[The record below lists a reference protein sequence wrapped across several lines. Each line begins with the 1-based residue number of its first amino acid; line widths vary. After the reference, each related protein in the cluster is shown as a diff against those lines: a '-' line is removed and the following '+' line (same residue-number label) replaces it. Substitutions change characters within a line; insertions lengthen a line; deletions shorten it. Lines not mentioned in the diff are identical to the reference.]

1 VLHGTCAASTGIFLD
16 TFRGSLVFEI
26 RMFRYLV
33 LGLLRR
39 GEPLHGYALM
49 KEYRERAGVQISTGS
64 FYRELARLVT
74 EGLVR
79 TASNPPGCD
88 PRRAPYEITDLGATA
103 FDAWFSEPLGTDAG
117 PHEDGLSARSVFLA
131 EAGPAAARPALERW
145 HEELWQRGKA
155 LERERELAL
164 RAAEDGDGAFGVLA
178 LLLARRL
185 KQVAADL
192 EFLHELRTAYAQ
204 WTTAP
209 CNRASL
215 PVRPA
220 RRRELGIKS
229 QPR

>member
-1 VLHGTCAASTGIFLD
+1 
-16 TFRGSLVFEI
+16 
-26 RMFRYLV
+26 MFRDLV

-88 PRRAPYEITDLGATA
+88 PRRAPYEITDLGASA
-103 FDAWFSEPLGTDAG
+103 FDTWFSEPLGSDAG
-117 PHEDGLSARSVFLA
+117 PHEDGLSARAVFLA
-131 EAGPAAARPALERW
+131 EAGPGAARPALERW
-145 HEELWQRGKA
+145 YDELWQRGKA
-155 LERERELAL
+155 LEREREMVL
-164 RAAEDGDGAFGVLA
+164 RVAAGGDGTFVVLA

-192 EFLHELRTAYAQ
+192 EFLHELRSAYAK

-209 CNRASL
+209 LSRAAL

-220 RRRELGIKS
+220 RRRELGAKS
-229 QPR
+229 TPR

>member
-1 VLHGTCAASTGIFLD
+1 
-16 TFRGSLVFEI
+16 
-26 RMFRYLV
+26 MFRFLV

-74 EGLVR
+74 EGFVR
-79 TASNPPGCD
+79 TASNPPGSD
-88 PRRAPYEITDLGATA
+88 PRRAPYEITEMGAAA
-103 FDAWFSEPLGTDAG
+103 FDAWFAEPLGGEAG
-117 PHEDGLSARSVFLA
+117 PHEDGLSARAVFLA
-131 EAGPAAARPALERW
+131 EAGPTAARPALERW
-145 HEELWQRGKA
+145 YEELWQRGKL
-155 LERERELAL
+155 LEREREMAL
-164 RAAEDGDGAFGVLA
+164 RAAENGEGAFAVLP

-192 EFLHELRTAYAQ
+192 EFLHELRSAYAK

-209 CNRASL
+209 CSRAAL

-220 RRRELGIKS
+220 RRRELGAKT
-229 QPR
+229 QTPR